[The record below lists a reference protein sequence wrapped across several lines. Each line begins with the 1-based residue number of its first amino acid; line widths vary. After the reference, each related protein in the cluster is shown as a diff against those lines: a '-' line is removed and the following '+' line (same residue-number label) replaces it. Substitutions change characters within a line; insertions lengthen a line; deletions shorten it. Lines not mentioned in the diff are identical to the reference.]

1 MRATARL
8 ASLIQTKKAFL
19 LAILSLAIGA
29 AGQNNFVYTDDG
41 SFPNTVSAF
50 RVNSDGSLT
59 LIPGSPFLTGG
70 NGGASDVNPGKVTV
84 TTVTRKHASFLYAG
98 NNSDAT
104 ISAFRI
110 VRATGQ
116 LIAVADSPFA
126 SGTPNPSLNFSLA
139 TSPNGRFLFATDEV
153 STVVHV
159 FAIHGDG
166 ALEETPGSPFAL
178 GAFSEGLK
186 VSPNGRFLVV
196 GLKSINAVG
205 VFVIN
210 REGELKAA
218 PGSPF
223 PASGAATAVDVTCS
237 NDRVFASDAGLSVI
251 DAYRMAENGS
261 LTPIAGSP
269 FASGGT
275 STINAFTLSPNDELL
290 FTSNLFNDS
299 VSSLAVDS
307 NGSLQ
312 PVPGSPFG
320 GDGFL
325 GGSATTRA
333 GEFLYVAV
341 VDESAVDGWRI
352 GSGGSLTPVP
362 GNPAFTGQPGFD
374 IVSLTTFPAAKCQ
387 GDDEG
392 DDEGNDPQASRKGV
406 EGRRRLRD

>member
-1 MRATARL
+1 MKATARL
-8 ASLIQTKKAFL
+8 ASLIQLRKAFL
-19 LAILSLAIGA
+19 FAILSLAMGA
-29 AGQNNFVYTDDG
+29 AGQNNFVYTNDG

-50 RVNSDGSLT
+50 RVNSDGRLT
-59 LIPGSPFLTGG
+59 HIPGSPFLTGG
-70 NGGASDVNPGKVTV
+70 NGGSSDVDPGNV
-84 TTVTRKHASFLYAG
+84 TTTARIDGSFLYAG

-110 VRATGQ
+110 LRATGQ
-116 LIAVADSPFA
+116 LIAVSDSPFA
-126 SGTPNPSLNFSLA
+126 SGTPYPNLNFSLA
-139 TSPNGRFLFATDEV
+139 TSPNGRFLFATDEA

-166 ALEETPGSPFAL
+166 ALKETPGSPFDV

-196 GLKSINAVG
+196 GLKSISAVG

-210 REGELKAA
+210 REGELTAA

-251 DAYRMAENGS
+251 DVYRMAEDGS

-275 STINAFTLSPNDELL
+275 STINAFTLSPNDEFL

-307 NGSLQ
+307 NGALQ

-325 GGSATTRA
+325 GGSTTTRA
-333 GEFLYVAV
+333 GQFLYVAV
-341 VDESAVDGWRI
+341 VDEAAVDGWRI
-352 GSGGSLTPVP
+352 GAGGSLAPVP
-362 GNPAFTGQPGFD
+362 GNPFFTGQPGFD
-374 IVSLTTFPAAKCQ
+374 ILSLTTFPAAKCQ
-387 GDDEG
+387 S
-392 DDEGNDPQASRKGV
+392 DDEGNDQQESRNRV
-406 EGRRRLRD
+406 